1 MTRIEFIALAEAI
14 YFPEL
19 GEHWKLQASIDL
31 GVSKR
36 SVLRQGVSLITS
48 QTSFAPS
55 PPSGQRCLRPSRLLP
70 RHGRKSFGLSR
81 RGNNDTARP

>member
-36 SVLRQGVSLITS
+36 SVLRWVDGSRGVPDYIADKFRAIAAKRAKVLAAQPAI
-48 QTSFAPS
+48 AKA
-55 PPSGQRCLRPSRLLP
+55 RAKELRAIAE
-70 RHGRKSFGLSR
+70 GKQ
-81 RGNNDTARP
+81 